1 MLAVIDHQGRIA
13 LLLRVTPRSR
23 KAVVIMLKDNM
34 RALVETKIDDFK
46 KKWMPIDYD
55 VHKLAAKWLDFEHY
69 IPITHNARKELAMIT
84 IESQTFSSPEELA
97 ALTGKRLAEI
107 HNQVFGT
114 TMDRARD
121 KDKVA
126 DKIYTTLE
134 IAQAAPP
141 IEKKVIKP
149 VIEKR
154 PSVKAALRILF
165 SELIPA
171 DGYTLIQLEALTG
184 GTEVSIKTAISDLK
198 NPKYSGGP
206 IVNIIKTKEGGYN
219 VA

>member
-1 MLAVIDHQGRIA
+1 
-13 LLLRVTPRSR
+13 
-23 KAVVIMLKDNM
+23 
-34 RALVETKIDDFK
+34 
-46 KKWMPIDYD
+46 
-55 VHKLAAKWLDFEHY
+55 
-69 IPITHNARKELAMIT
+69 MIT

-126 DKIYTTLE
+126 GKIYTTLE

-141 IEKKVIKP
+141 VEKKVIKP

-165 SELIPA
+165 SGLIPA
-171 DGYTLIQLEALTG
+171 DGYTLSQLEALTG

-198 NPKYSGGP
+198 NPKYAGGA